1 MAPPFIQKGA
11 IPVESNLI
19 RPKIVREIKPTPVL
33 QARTKNHRLRVAA
46 YCRVSTD
53 HEEQETSIEN
63 QITYYENLIR
73 SKPEWE
79 YAGVFYDDGISGT
92 QDDNRPGFMELIRL
106 CKKGKV
112 DLILVK
118 SLSRFSR
125 NTLQC
130 ISYIRMLK
138 ERGITVRFEKEGLDT
153 SMATSEIYFTWTS
166 AFAQGE
172 SESLSNNVKWGIR
185 KGFAQGKFPF
195 PYKSMLGYRKS
206 SDGTPEIVPEE
217 AEHVRLIFRLF
228 LLGRSLRQIKEALER
243 RDILT
248 PKGNREWSLTT
259 IENILRNEKYMG
271 DVLLQKTFTPDF
283 LTKKKKKNN
292 GELTQYYITDNH
304 PAIIGREDFLQTQAE
319 LTRRA
324 GKKKVSKKK
333 TKSALGKYCSKYAL
347 SERLVCGECGSMYR
361 RVMWT
366 RKDGKKPMWRCINR
380 LEFGTQYCKHS
391 PSLPEGPLHQAI
403 LACIQKVAGNREDIL
418 QSLREVRDNLL
429 AFPDTNASTFSLQQ
443 KIDQLQQEMAALVK
457 IMAQGGDSQFYAA
470 KLRELSEQ
478 KVKLARQLQESQQ
491 QQQEGK
497 IRAYQEQQA
506 LIVLS
511 NEDSL
516 DLTEFHEDF
525 IRRVIEQVTV
535 LSKDR
540 ILVRFV
546 GGFEVEGKIPQGN

>member
-1 MAPPFIQKGA
+1 M
-11 IPVESNLI
+11 ESNLI

-138 ERGITVRFEKEGLDT
+138 ERRITVRFEKEGLDT

>member
-1 MAPPFIQKGA
+1 M
-11 IPVESNLI
+11 ESNLI

-546 GGFEVEGKIPQGN
+546 GVFEVEGKIPQGN

>member
-1 MAPPFIQKGA
+1 M
-11 IPVESNLI
+11 ESNLI

-429 AFPDTNASTFSLQQ
+429 AFPDTNASTFKKKK

>member
-1 MAPPFIQKGA
+1 M
-11 IPVESNLI
+11 ESNLI

-248 PKGNREWSLTT
+248 PKGYREWSLTT

-546 GGFEVEGKIPQGN
+546 GGFEVEGKIP

>member
-1 MAPPFIQKGA
+1 M
-11 IPVESNLI
+11 ESNLI

-525 IRRVIEQVTV
+525 IRRVIEQVTA
-535 LSKDR
+535 LSKDC

>member
-1 MAPPFIQKGA
+1 M
-11 IPVESNLI
+11 ESNLI

-271 DVLLQKTFTPDF
+271 DVLLPKTFTPDF

-319 LTRRA
+319 LARRA

-429 AFPDTNASTFSLQQ
+429 AFPDTNTSAFSLQQ

>member
-1 MAPPFIQKGA
+1 M
-11 IPVESNLI
+11 ESNLI

-304 PAIIGREDFLQTQAE
+304 PAIIGREDFLQTPAE